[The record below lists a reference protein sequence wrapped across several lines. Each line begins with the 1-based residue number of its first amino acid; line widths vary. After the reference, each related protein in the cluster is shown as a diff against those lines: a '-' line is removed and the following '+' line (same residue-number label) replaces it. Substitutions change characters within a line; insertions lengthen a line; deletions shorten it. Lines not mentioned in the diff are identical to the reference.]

1 LNISPRIIINKGK
14 IMKALVCNEF
24 GPTENL
30 VLEERSVPTP
40 GKGEILVDIKAAGV
54 NFPDVLT
61 VQGKYQFK
69 PELPFIPGAE
79 VAGIVSAVGEG
90 VVSHKVGDKV
100 ISTLQIGG
108 FSEQCVASEHGSF
121 GMGETMSFEQ
131 AAGFAITYGT
141 SYYALKQQA
150 NIQPGETLLVLG
162 AAGGVGIATIQIAKA
177 MGVKVIAAAS
187 SEEKLDFACE
197 AGADLRI
204 NYSEENLKD
213 KVKELTGGKGADVI
227 YDPVGGDFSEQ
238 AFRAIAWNGR
248 FLVIGF
254 ASGPIPKIPLNLCF
268 LKGASLVGVLWGAG
282 AARSPMESRQNFD
295 ELIAMIDGGQF
306 SPLVTEVYSLDDYK
320 SAFASISERRAKGKV
335 ILSMD

>member
-1 LNISPRIIINKGK
+1 MR
-14 IMKALVCNEF
+14 ALVCKEF
-24 GPTENL
+24 GSTENL
-30 VLEERSVPTP
+30 VLEEVDTPKP
-40 GKGEILVDIKAAGV
+40 GKGEILLDIKATGV

-61 VQGKYQFK
+61 VQGKYQFT

-79 VAGIVSAVGEG
+79 LAGVVTAVGEG
-90 VVSHKVGDKV
+90 VTSRKVGDQL
-100 ISTLQIGG
+100 IATTQIGA
-108 FSEQCVASEHGSF
+108 FAEQCVVNEHTTF
-121 GMGETMSFEQ
+121 EMGNTMSFEQ

-177 MGVKVIAAAS
+177 MGATVIAAAS
-187 SEEKLDFACE
+187 TEEKLDFACE

-204 NYSEENLKD
+204 NYSTENLKD
-213 KVKELTGGKGADVI
+213 KIKELTGGKGADVV

-238 AFRAIAWNGR
+238 AFRAIAWDGR

-254 ASGPIPKIPLNLCF
+254 ASGPIPAMPLNLAL
-268 LKGASLVGVLWGAG
+268 LKGASLVGVFWGAW
-282 AARSPMESRQNFD
+282 AARSPMDSRKNFD
-295 ELIAMIDGGQF
+295 ELIEMIDGGKF

-320 SAFASISERRAKGKV
+320 AAFASISERRAKGKV
-335 ILSMD
+335 ILSNE

>member
-1 LNISPRIIINKGK
+1 MR
-14 IMKALVCNEF
+14 ALVCKEF

-30 VLEERSVPTP
+30 ALEEVDTPTP
-40 GKGEILVDIKAAGV
+40 GKGEILMEIKATGV

-79 VAGIVSAVGEG
+79 LAGVVTAVGEG
-90 VVSHKVGDKV
+90 VTSRKVGDQV
-100 ISTLQIGG
+100 IATTQIGA
-108 FSEQCVASEHGSF
+108 FAEQCVVNEHTTF
-121 GMGETMSFEQ
+121 EMGNTMSFEQ

-177 MGVKVIAAAS
+177 MGATVIAAAS

-204 NYSEENLKD
+204 NYSTENLKD
-213 KVKELTGGKGADVI
+213 KVKELTGGKGADVV

-238 AFRAIAWNGR
+238 AFRAIAWDGR

-254 ASGPIPKIPLNLCF
+254 ASGPIPAMPLNLAL
-268 LKGASLVGVLWGAG
+268 LKGASLVGVFWGSW
-282 AARSPMESRQNFD
+282 AARAPMESRKNFD
-295 ELIAMIDGGQF
+295 ELIAMIDGGKF
-306 SPLVTEVYSLDDYK
+306 SPLVTEVYSLDDYEV
-320 SAFASISERRAKGKV
+320 AFASISERRAKGKV
-335 ILSMD
+335 ILSNG

>member
-1 LNISPRIIINKGK
+1 
-14 IMKALVCNEF
+14 MKALVCNEF
-24 GPTENL
+24 GPTEHL
-30 VLEERSVPTP
+30 SLEERPVPTP

-69 PELPFIPGAE
+69 PELPFVPGVE
-79 VAGIVSAVGEG
+79 VAGIVTAVGEG
-90 VVSHKVGDKV
+90 VTSRKVGDKV

-150 NIQPGETLLVLG
+150 KIQPGETLLVLG

-177 MGVKVIAAAS
+177 MGAKVIAAAS

-238 AFRAIAWNGR
+238 AFRAIAWDGR

-254 ASGPIPKIPLNLCF
+254 ASGPIPAIPLNLML
-268 LKGASLVGVLWGAG
+268 LKGASLVGVFWGSW
-282 AARSPMESRQNFD
+282 AARFPMESRKNFD
-295 ELIAMIDGGQF
+295 ELIEMIDGGKF
-306 SPLVTEVYSLDDYK
+306 SPLVTEVYALDDYK
-320 SAFASISERRAKGKV
+320 AAFASISERRAKGKV
-335 ILSMD
+335 ILSLG

>member
-1 LNISPRIIINKGK
+1 
-14 IMKALVCNEF
+14 MKALVCKEF

-30 VLEERSVPTP
+30 TLEEKDVPTP
-40 GKGEILVDIKAAGV
+40 GKGEILLDIKAAGL

-79 VAGIVSAVGEG
+79 VAGIVSAIGEG
-90 VVSHKVGDKV
+90 VTSRKVGDKV
-100 ISTLQIGG
+100 IATLQIGG
-108 FSEQCVASEHGSF
+108 FAEQCIANEHTSF

-150 NIQPGETLLVLG
+150 KIKPGETLLVLG

-177 MGVKVIAAAS
+177 MGVTVIAAAS
-187 SEEKLDFACE
+187 TEEKLDFACE

-204 NYSEENLKD
+204 NYTTENLKD
-213 KVKELTGGKGADVI
+213 KVKELTGGKGVDVV

-238 AFRAIAWNGR
+238 AFRAIAWDGR

-254 ASGPIPKIPLNLCF
+254 ASGPIPKIPLNLCL
-268 LKGASLVGVLWGAG
+268 LKGASLVGVFWGAWV
-282 AARSPMESRQNFD
+282 ARNPMESRKNFD
-295 ELIAMIDGGQF
+295 EIIEMIDGGQF
-306 SPLVTEVYSLDDYK
+306 SPLVTEVYPLSDYK
-320 SAFASISERRAKGKV
+320 AAFASITERRAKGKV
-335 ILSMD
+335 ILSNS

>member
-1 LNISPRIIINKGK
+1 MR
-14 IMKALVCNEF
+14 ALVCKEF

-30 VLEERSVPTP
+30 ALEEVATPTP
-40 GKGEILVDIKAAGV
+40 GKGEILMEIKATGV

-79 VAGIVSAVGEG
+79 LAGIVSAVGEG
-90 VVSHKVGDKV
+90 VTSRKVGDKV
-100 ISTLQIGG
+100 IATTQVGA
-108 FSEQCVASEHGSF
+108 FAEQCVVSEHTTF
-121 GMGETMSFEQ
+121 EMGNTMSFEQ

-177 MGVKVIAAAS
+177 MGATVIAAAS

-204 NYSEENLKD
+204 NYSTENLKD
-213 KVKELTGGKGADVI
+213 KVKELTGGKGVDVV

-238 AFRAIAWNGR
+238 AFRAIAWDGR

-254 ASGPIPKIPLNLCF
+254 ASGPIPAMPLNLAL
-268 LKGASLVGVLWGAG
+268 LKGASLVGVFWGSW
-282 AARSPMESRQNFD
+282 AARAPMESRKNFD
-295 ELIAMIDGGQF
+295 ELIEMIDSGKF

-320 SAFASISERRAKGKV
+320 AAFASISERRAKGKV
-335 ILSMD
+335 ILSNA